1 MVMKL
6 CKWFSFPC
14 FYFCHI
20 ANALCLY
27 FVQYSSLA
35 DIGFESEAGLRPS
48 SDFYGWETS
57 YRWGTFWEAIFET
70 VDVVETCH

>member
-1 MVMKL
+1 MGMKL

-14 FYFCHI
+14 FYFRLI
-20 ANALCLY
+20 ANALCLF

-35 DIGFESEAGLRPS
+35 DIRFESETGLWPS
-48 SDFYGWETS
+48 PDFYGWETS
-57 YRWGTFWEAIFET
+57 YRRGTFWETIPET